1 MSNIITK
8 AHPVPDMHSTGLRVV
23 GAWLFAIVL
32 ILFSTVFVHVPYTR
46 EIQMVLAIPVLLF
59 FGAPFYA
66 GAWKGT
72 RSGRNNI
79 DRLVALTTSVAF
91 LFSVFNTFFPD
102 YWLGIG
108 LEPHVYYGVAAV
120 IIAFSLTGE
129 FMEERAR
136 RNVSA
141 AICRLGG
148 WQHNAAR
155 VLPEK
160 QRIDDRVAELFVPV
174 ILIISLLTFFIWVFF
189 GGIDVVSHGLFA
201 ALSVLVVACP
211 CVIGLATPVALAA
224 GLNKAARNHILIRD
238 TSALEQ
244 MRNVDVVVFDKT
256 GTLTEGH
263 PTVIGWLWAQGQ
275 EDHYKDVLLAAE
287 STSDHPL
294 AEAIVT
300 ALEGEEQVIPAHLD
314 GFESIAG
321 KGVRVAYQGAE
332 YWVGSHKLLKD
343 YQANLS
349 DILADMLTQY
359 ESDGNSIVYFGRE
372 NDLLAVIAIK
382 DQLRVTSMEAIREL
396 RTQDIEI
403 CMLTGDGERTAS
415 SVADAMPDDKEDFIH
430 KLQLQGKTVAMVG
443 DGVNDAQALSC
454 ADVSIAMGKGT
465 DTLMD
470 TAMITLRTSDLLL
483 LPKVFRLSHQ
493 TVGLMYRNLFW
504 AFIYNT
510 VGIFV
515 AAGVLYPVYD
525 ILLSPAL
532 AGAAMALSCVS
543 VALSSLR
550 LSSRF

>member
-1 MSNIITK
+1 M
-8 AHPVPDMHSTGLRVV
+8 PDMHSTGLRVV

-211 CVIGLATPVALAA
+211 CAVGLATPVALAA

-275 EDHYKDVLLAAE
+275 EEHYKDVLLAAE

-314 GFESIAG
+314 GFENITG

-396 RTQDIEI
+396 RIQDIEI

-415 SVADAMPDDKEDFIH
+415 SVAGSVADAMPDDKEDFIH

-483 LPKVFRLSHQ
+483 LPKVFRLSRQ
-493 TVGLMYRNLFW
+493 TVSLMYRNLFW

>member
-1 MSNIITK
+1 M
-8 AHPVPDMHSTGLRVV
+8 PDMHSTGLRVV

-211 CVIGLATPVALAA
+211 CAVGLATPVALAA

-275 EDHYKDVLLAAE
+275 EEHYKDVLLAAE

-314 GFESIAG
+314 GFENITG

-396 RTQDIEI
+396 RIQDIEI
-403 CMLTGDGERTAS
+403 CMLTGERTAS
-415 SVADAMPDDKEDFIH
+415 SVAGSLGIMRFVADAMPDDKEDFIH

-483 LPKVFRLSHQ
+483 LPKVFRLSRQ
-493 TVGLMYRNLFW
+493 TVSLMYRNLFW